1 MDIKKVFQYSLLI
14 LLFLG
19 SFLFYNKYF
28 MPDER
33 ISEKLEF
40 KEKESEKDFIIEFA
54 IPGKSNDDFE
64 VELDKNL
71 LTIKSN
77 GSVSENDYNY
87 MQQQFNFS
95 TFSKSYELP
104 DSVDLNKIDSHY
116 RNGMLTV
123 ILPKRKEF
131 HTQPKRLI
139 SVKK

>member
-1 MDIKKVFQYSLLI
+1 MNLIRKQQNFLPFVFDNFFRDTWDI
-14 LLFLG
+14 
-19 SFLFYNKYF
+19 
-28 MPDER
+28 MPA
-33 ISEKLEF
+33 INNNHPATNI
-40 KEKESEKDFIIEFA
+40 KESDKDFIIDFA

>member
-1 MDIKKVFQYSLLI
+1 
-14 LLFLG
+14 
-19 SFLFYNKYF
+19 
-28 MPDER
+28 MPA
-33 ISEKLEF
+33 INNNHPATNI
-40 KEKESEKDFIIEFA
+40 KESDKDFIIEFA

>member
-1 MDIKKVFQYSLLI
+1 MNLIRKQQNFLPFVFDNFFRDTWDI
-14 LLFLG
+14 
-19 SFLFYNKYF
+19 
-28 MPDER
+28 MPA
-33 ISEKLEF
+33 INNNHPATNI
-40 KEKESEKDFIIEFA
+40 KESDKDFIIDFA

-116 RNGMLTV
+116 RNGMLTI

>member
-1 MDIKKVFQYSLLI
+1 MNLIRKQQNFLPFVFDNFFRDTWDI
-14 LLFLG
+14 
-19 SFLFYNKYF
+19 
-28 MPDER
+28 MPA
-33 ISEKLEF
+33 INNNHPATNI
-40 KEKESEKDFIIEFA
+40 KESDKDFIIEFA

-77 GSVSENDYNY
+77 GSISENDYNY
-87 MQQQFNFS
+87 MQQQFNFP

-116 RNGMLTV
+116 RNGMLTI

>member
-1 MDIKKVFQYSLLI
+1 MNLIRKQQNFLPFVFDNFFRDTWDI
-14 LLFLG
+14 
-19 SFLFYNKYF
+19 
-28 MPDER
+28 MPA
-33 ISEKLEF
+33 INNNHPATNV
-40 KEKESEKDFIIEFA
+40 KESDKDFIIEFA

-77 GSVSENDYNY
+77 GSISENDYNY

>member
-1 MDIKKVFQYSLLI
+1 MNLIRKQPNFLPFVFDNFFRDTWDI
-14 LLFLG
+14 
-19 SFLFYNKYF
+19 
-28 MPDER
+28 MPA
-33 ISEKLEF
+33 INNNHPATNI
-40 KEKESEKDFIIEFA
+40 KESDKDFIIEFA

-116 RNGMLTV
+116 RNGMLTI

>member
-1 MDIKKVFQYSLLI
+1 MNLIRKQQNFLPFVFDNFFRDTWDI
-14 LLFLG
+14 
-19 SFLFYNKYF
+19 
-28 MPDER
+28 MPA
-33 ISEKLEF
+33 INNNHPAINI
-40 KEKESEKDFIIEFA
+40 KESDKDFIIEFA

>member
-1 MDIKKVFQYSLLI
+1 MNLIRKQQNFLPFVFDNFFRDTWDI
-14 LLFLG
+14 
-19 SFLFYNKYF
+19 
-28 MPDER
+28 MPA
-33 ISEKLEF
+33 INNNHPAINI
-40 KEKESEKDFIIEFA
+40 KESDKDFIIEFA

-77 GSVSENDYNY
+77 ESVSENDYNY

-116 RNGMLTV
+116 RNGMLTI

>member
-1 MDIKKVFQYSLLI
+1 MNLIRKQQNFLPFVFDNFFRDTWDI
-14 LLFLG
+14 
-19 SFLFYNKYF
+19 
-28 MPDER
+28 MPA
-33 ISEKLEF
+33 INNNHPATNI
-40 KEKESEKDFIIEFA
+40 KESDKDFIIEFA

-77 GSVSENDYNY
+77 GSVSENEYNY

>member
-1 MDIKKVFQYSLLI
+1 MNLIRKQQNFLPFVFDNFFRDTWDI
-14 LLFLG
+14 
-19 SFLFYNKYF
+19 
-28 MPDER
+28 MPA
-33 ISEKLEF
+33 INNNHPATNV
-40 KEKESEKDFIIEFA
+40 KESDKDFIIEFA

>member
-1 MDIKKVFQYSLLI
+1 MNLIRKQQNFLPFVFDNFFRDTWDI
-14 LLFLG
+14 
-19 SFLFYNKYF
+19 
-28 MPDER
+28 MPA
-33 ISEKLEF
+33 INNNLPATNI
-40 KEKESEKDFIIEFA
+40 KESDKDFIIEFA

-116 RNGMLTV
+116 RNGMLTI

>member
-1 MDIKKVFQYSLLI
+1 MNLIRKQQNFLPFVFDNFFRDTWDI
-14 LLFLG
+14 
-19 SFLFYNKYF
+19 
-28 MPDER
+28 MPA
-33 ISEKLEF
+33 INNNHPATNI
-40 KEKESEKDFIIEFA
+40 KESDKDFIIEFA

-71 LTIKSN
+71 LIIKSN

-116 RNGMLTV
+116 RNGMLTI

>member
-1 MDIKKVFQYSLLI
+1 MNLIRKQQNFLPFVFDNFFRDTWDII
-14 LLFLG
+14 PAI
-19 SFLFYNKYF
+19 NNNH
-28 MPDER
+28 PATN
-33 ISEKLEF
+33 I
-40 KEKESEKDFIIEFA
+40 KESDKDFIIEFA

>member
-1 MDIKKVFQYSLLI
+1 MNLIRKQQNFLPFVFDNFFRDTWDI
-14 LLFLG
+14 
-19 SFLFYNKYF
+19 
-28 MPDER
+28 MPA
-33 ISEKLEF
+33 INNNHPATNI
-40 KEKESEKDFIIEFA
+40 KESDKDFIIEFA

-131 HTQPKRLI
+131 HAQPKRLI

>member
-1 MDIKKVFQYSLLI
+1 MNLIRKQQNFLPFVFDNFFRDTWDII
-14 LLFLG
+14 PAI
-19 SFLFYNKYF
+19 NNNH
-28 MPDER
+28 PATN
-33 ISEKLEF
+33 I
-40 KEKESEKDFIIEFA
+40 KESDKDFIIEFA

-77 GSVSENDYNY
+77 GSISENDYNY

>member
-1 MDIKKVFQYSLLI
+1 MNLIRKQQNFLPFVFDNFFRDTWDI
-14 LLFLG
+14 
-19 SFLFYNKYF
+19 
-28 MPDER
+28 MPA
-33 ISEKLEF
+33 INNNHPATNI
-40 KEKESEKDFIIEFA
+40 KESDKDFIIEFA

-116 RNGMLTV
+116 RNGMLTI

>member
-1 MDIKKVFQYSLLI
+1 MNLIRKQQNFLPFVFDNFFRDTWDII
-14 LLFLG
+14 PAI
-19 SFLFYNKYF
+19 NNNH
-28 MPDER
+28 PATN
-33 ISEKLEF
+33 I
-40 KEKESEKDFIIEFA
+40 KESDKDFIIEFA

-77 GSVSENDYNY
+77 GSISENDYNY

-131 HTQPKRLI
+131 HAQPKRLI

>member
-1 MDIKKVFQYSLLI
+1 MNLIRKQQNFLPFVFDNFFRDTWDI
-14 LLFLG
+14 
-19 SFLFYNKYF
+19 
-28 MPDER
+28 MPA
-33 ISEKLEF
+33 INNNHPATNI
-40 KEKESEKDFIIEFA
+40 KESDKDFIIEFA

-77 GSVSENDYNY
+77 GSISENDYNY

>member
-1 MDIKKVFQYSLLI
+1 MNLIRKQQNFLPFVFDNFFRDTWDI
-14 LLFLG
+14 
-19 SFLFYNKYF
+19 
-28 MPDER
+28 MPA
-33 ISEKLEF
+33 INNNHPATNI
-40 KEKESEKDFIIEFA
+40 KESDKDFIIEFA
-54 IPGKSNDDFE
+54 IPGRSNDDFE

>member
-1 MDIKKVFQYSLLI
+1 MNLIRKQQNFLPFVFDNFFRDTWDI
-14 LLFLG
+14 
-19 SFLFYNKYF
+19 
-28 MPDER
+28 MPA
-33 ISEKLEF
+33 INNNHPATNV
-40 KEKESEKDFIIEFA
+40 KESDKDFIIEFA

-116 RNGMLTV
+116 RNGMLTI

>member
-1 MDIKKVFQYSLLI
+1 MNLIRKQQNFLPFVFDNFFRDTWDII
-14 LLFLG
+14 PAI
-19 SFLFYNKYF
+19 NNNH
-28 MPDER
+28 PATN
-33 ISEKLEF
+33 I
-40 KEKESEKDFIIEFA
+40 KESDKDFIIEFA

-116 RNGMLTV
+116 RNGMLTI

>member
-1 MDIKKVFQYSLLI
+1 MNLIRKQQNFLPFVFDNFFRDTWDI
-14 LLFLG
+14 
-19 SFLFYNKYF
+19 
-28 MPDER
+28 MPA
-33 ISEKLEF
+33 INNNHPATNI
-40 KEKESEKDFIIEFA
+40 KESDKDFIIEFA

-77 GSVSENDYNY
+77 GSVLENDYNY

>member
-1 MDIKKVFQYSLLI
+1 MNLIRKQQNFLPFVFDNFFRDTWDI
-14 LLFLG
+14 
-19 SFLFYNKYF
+19 
-28 MPDER
+28 MPA
-33 ISEKLEF
+33 INNNHPATNI
-40 KEKESEKDFIIEFA
+40 KESDKDFIIEFA

-123 ILPKRKEF
+123 ILPKRKEL

>member
-1 MDIKKVFQYSLLI
+1 MGTKAGQKT
-14 LLFLG
+14 
-19 SFLFYNKYF
+19 YNKNYAWQ
-28 MPDER
+28 E
-33 ISEKLEF
+33 LVG
-40 KEKESEKDFIIEFA
+40 IE
-54 IPGKSNDDFE
+54 
-64 VELDKNL
+64 
-71 LTIKSN
+71 
-77 GSVSENDYNY
+77 
-87 MQQQFNFS
+87 NFS

>member
-1 MDIKKVFQYSLLI
+1 MNLIRKQQNFLPFVFDNFFRDTWDI
-14 LLFLG
+14 
-19 SFLFYNKYF
+19 
-28 MPDER
+28 MPAINNNHPETN
-33 ISEKLEF
+33 I
-40 KEKESEKDFIIEFA
+40 KESDKDFIIEFA

-116 RNGMLTV
+116 RNGMLTI

>member
-1 MDIKKVFQYSLLI
+1 MNLIRKQQNFLPFVFENFFRDTWDI
-14 LLFLG
+14 
-19 SFLFYNKYF
+19 
-28 MPDER
+28 MPA
-33 ISEKLEF
+33 INNNNPATNI
-40 KEKESEKDFIIEFA
+40 KESEKDFIIEFA

>member
-1 MDIKKVFQYSLLI
+1 MNLIRKQQNFLPFVFDNFFRDTWDI
-14 LLFLG
+14 
-19 SFLFYNKYF
+19 
-28 MPDER
+28 MPA
-33 ISEKLEF
+33 INNNHPATNI
-40 KEKESEKDFIIEFA
+40 KESDKDFIIEFA

-116 RNGMLTV
+116 RNGMLTI

-131 HTQPKRLI
+131 YTQPKRLI

>member
-1 MDIKKVFQYSLLI
+1 MNLIRKQQNFLPFVFDNFFRDTWDI
-14 LLFLG
+14 
-19 SFLFYNKYF
+19 
-28 MPDER
+28 MPA
-33 ISEKLEF
+33 INNNHPATNI
-40 KEKESEKDFIIEFA
+40 KESDKDFIIEFA

-87 MQQQFNFS
+87 MQQQFNVS

>member
-1 MDIKKVFQYSLLI
+1 MNLIRKQQNFLPFVFDNFFRDTWDI
-14 LLFLG
+14 
-19 SFLFYNKYF
+19 
-28 MPDER
+28 MPA
-33 ISEKLEF
+33 INNHHPATNI
-40 KEKESEKDFIIEFA
+40 KESDKDFIIEFA

>member
-1 MDIKKVFQYSLLI
+1 MNLIRKQQNFLPFVFDNFI
-14 LLFLG
+14 RDTW
-19 SFLFYNKYF
+19 NI
-28 MPDER
+28 MPA
-33 ISEKLEF
+33 INNNNPATNI
-40 KEKESEKDFIIEFA
+40 KESEKDFIIEFA